1 MHALR
6 RTCAGTLRASEARVV
21 NEDEEVTGRW
31 ERTRVL
37 VVGADRP
44 RCLHIAL
51 RLARNG
57 LAVQV
62 TASGS
67 DALARE
73 LTDIELLI
81 LETELADG
89 SGISVLRQLR
99 ARGITAPARQPA
111 NQVQNEIGSRYS
123 SVNAT
128 SMPVT

>member
-1 MHALR
+1 MRALR
-6 RTCAGTLRASEARVV
+6 RTCAGTRRASEAHVV

-62 TASGS
+62 TASGR

-99 ARGITAPARQPA
+99 ARGVTAPALLLTGHPD
-111 NQVQNEIGSRYS
+111 NELFRSAAELDAAL
-123 SVNAT
+123 VVAA
-128 SMPVT
+128 

>member
-1 MHALR
+1 
-6 RTCAGTLRASEARVV
+6 VV

-62 TASGS
+62 TASGR

-73 LTDIELLI
+73 LSDIELLI

-89 SGISVLRQLR
+89 SGIAVLRQLR
-99 ARGITAPARQPA
+99 ERGVTAPALLLTGHPDGELFRRA
-111 NQVQNEIGSRYS
+111 AELDAALV
-123 SVNAT
+123 VAA
-128 SMPVT
+128 

>member
-89 SGISVLRQLR
+89 SGVSVLRELR
-99 ARGITAPARQPA
+99 ARGVTAPALLLTGHPSGELFRRA
-111 NQVQNEIGSRYS
+111 AELDAALVVAG
-123 SVNAT
+123 
-128 SMPVT
+128 